1 MSLSLIWALCNVIL
15 ISYTIYFIKKNN
27 KKDISFNYLY
37 KRVGTQ
43 CYKCDDDLDEFYDQ
57 MDKLVKDKEDF
68 TLCKKCNRDEKL
80 YLLEN
85 GKFKFFFY
93 ILESR
98 FNKYLLSDKFY
109 KKFSIFMSVSVLLT
123 LLIHFILY
131 YNFNIGFFLW
141 VNYSSVTI
149 NFLIILYQS
158 YLRYK

>member
-1 MSLSLIWALCNVIL
+1 MSLSLIWSLFNLIL
-15 ISYTIYFIKKNN
+15 ILYTFYIIKKNN

-43 CYKCDDDLDEFYDQ
+43 CYKCDADLDEFYDQ

-85 GKFKFFFY
+85 SKFKFFFY

-98 FNKYLLSDKFY
+98 FNKFLLSDKFY
-109 KKFSIFMSVSVLLT
+109 KKFSNILWVSGVLT
-123 LLIHFILY
+123 LIIHFILY
-131 YNFNIGFFLW
+131 FTFNIGFFLW
-141 VNYSSVTI
+141 INYSSVTI

>member
-43 CYKCDDDLDEFYDQ
+43 CYKCDADLDDFYDQ

-93 ILESR
+93 TLESR
-98 FNKYLLSDKFY
+98 FNKSLLSDKFY

>member
-43 CYKCDDDLDEFYDQ
+43 CYKCDADLDDFYDQ

-80 YLLEN
+80 YFLEN

-141 VNYSSVTI
+141 INYSSVTI

>member
-43 CYKCDDDLDEFYDQ
+43 CYKCDADLDDFYDQ

-80 YLLEN
+80 YLLEKN
-85 GKFKFFFY
+85 KFKFFFY

-98 FNKYLLSDKFY
+98 FNKSLLSDKFY
-109 KKFSIFMSVSVLLT
+109 KKFSIFMSLSVLLT

-131 YNFNIGFFLW
+131 YNFNIVFFLW
-141 VNYSSVTI
+141 INYSSVTI

>member
-15 ISYTIYFIKKNN
+15 ISYTFYFIKKNN

-43 CYKCDDDLDEFYDQ
+43 CYKCDADLDDFYDQ

-93 ILESR
+93 TLESR
-98 FNKYLLSDKFY
+98 FNKSLLSDKFY

-141 VNYSSVTI
+141 INYSSVTI

>member
-15 ISYTIYFIKKNN
+15 ISYTFYFIKKNN

-43 CYKCDDDLDEFYDQ
+43 CYKCDADLDDFYDQ

-93 ILESR
+93 TLESR
-98 FNKYLLSDKFY
+98 FNKSLLSDKFY

>member
-43 CYKCDDDLDEFYDQ
+43 CYKCDADLDDFYDQ

-93 ILESR
+93 TLESR
-98 FNKYLLSDKFY
+98 FNKSLLSDKFY
-109 KKFSIFMSVSVLLT
+109 KKFSIYMSISVLLT

-141 VNYSSVTI
+141 INYSSVTI

>member
-15 ISYTIYFIKKNN
+15 IAYTFYFIKKNN

-43 CYKCDDDLDEFYDQ
+43 CYKCDADLDDFYDQ

-93 ILESR
+93 TLESR
-98 FNKYLLSDKFY
+98 FNKSLLSDKFY
-109 KKFSIFMSVSVLLT
+109 KKFSIFMCVSVLLT

-141 VNYSSVTI
+141 INYSSVTI